1 MPQLNWAYLEFL
13 AFMCSIS
20 KKFVEIERKYKV
32 LTFSWI
38 ELDEVND

>member
-1 MPQLNWAYLEFL
+1 MLQLDWAYLKFL
-13 AFMCSIS
+13 PFVCSIA

-38 ELDEVND
+38 ELGESE